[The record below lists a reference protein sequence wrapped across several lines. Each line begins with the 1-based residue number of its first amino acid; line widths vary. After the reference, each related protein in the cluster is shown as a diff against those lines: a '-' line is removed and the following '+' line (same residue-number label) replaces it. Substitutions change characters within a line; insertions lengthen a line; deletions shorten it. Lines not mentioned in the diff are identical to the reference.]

1 MQSTYI
7 FGYRGRIIAVEFRFG
22 DGKRMKRSSISNAFS
37 LVLGVLL
44 FFVGLLMLLKQENT
58 VAFFSALFPN
68 TQSMELAGAVF
79 QVLGGLLVL
88 NGAVR
93 FLTSQAQSRDREN
106 QALIYGLMQRV
117 SSVEKRAAEVAGR
130 VVSLEKV
137 RAVRDSLPESVKCRF
152 CGAGIELGS
161 SFCSNCGRSNK

>member
-1 MQSTYI
+1 M
-7 FGYRGRIIAVEFRFG
+7 FGYEGKIVAIEFCFG

-44 FFVGLLMLLKQENT
+44 FIIGLLMLVNQENT
-58 VAFFSALFPN
+58 VAFFSTMFPSA
-68 TQSMELAGAVF
+68 QSIQLAGAVF

-88 NGAVR
+88 NGAIKS
-93 FLTSQAQSRDREN
+93 LTSQGQSRDREN

-117 SSVEKRAAEVAGR
+117 SSVEKRAAGVAER

-152 CGAGIELGS
+152 CGAGIEPGS
-161 SFCSNCGRSNK
+161 SFCSDCGRSQK